1 MNGFF
6 NLYKPSGMTS
16 ALLVHLVKKKTGAK
30 CGHMGTLDPM
40 ASGVLP
46 VGIGKAN
53 RLFEYLLDKE
63 KEYAAEFTF
72 GAETDTL
79 DKTGAVTQTSEYL
92 PAREELEA
100 LLPRFV
106 GESGQVPPRYSA
118 KNVGGRRGYD
128 LARRGVEFTL
138 PPKKVTVTSYRLTG
152 QPGRGVFS
160 FLIRCKGGTYI
171 RSLARDLGRA
181 AGSFAY
187 MSALERTEA
196 GCFRREN
203 AVSVDEFMNLKDVF
217 SALTPADE
225 AVSFPQLRLSG
236 REAEKLLN
244 GVPLAASCGEGLYRA
259 YGDGFL
265 GIAEVRAGQMKLRT
279 YVRE

>member
-106 GESGQVPPRYSA
+106 GEIEQVPPRYSA

-160 FLIRCKGGTYI
+160 FLIRCKGVRISVPSPVTWGARRV
-171 RSLARDLGRA
+171 RSPICPRSNARKRGA
-181 AGSFAY
+181 SAGKT
-187 MSALERTEA
+187 R
-196 GCFRREN
+196 FRWTN
-203 AVSVDEFMNLKDVF
+203 S
-217 SALTPADE
+217 
-225 AVSFPQLRLSG
+225 
-236 REAEKLLN
+236 
-244 GVPLAASCGEGLYRA
+244 
-259 YGDGFL
+259 
-265 GIAEVRAGQMKLRT
+265 
-279 YVRE
+279 

>member
-106 GESGQVPPRYSA
+106 GEIEQVPPRYSA
-118 KNVGGRRGYD
+118 KTW
-128 LARRGVEFTL
+128 AAA
-138 PPKKVTVTSYRLTG
+138 
-152 QPGRGVFS
+152 
-160 FLIRCKGGTYI
+160 GGTTWRAGAWNSPCPRRRS
-171 RSLARDLGRA
+171 RSLPIG
-181 AGSFAY
+181 
-187 MSALERTEA
+187 
-196 GCFRREN
+196 
-203 AVSVDEFMNLKDVF
+203 
-217 SALTPADE
+217 
-225 AVSFPQLRLSG
+225 
-236 REAEKLLN
+236 
-244 GVPLAASCGEGLYRA
+244 
-259 YGDGFL
+259 
-265 GIAEVRAGQMKLRT
+265 
-279 YVRE
+279 

>member
-6 NLYKPSGMTS
+6 NLYKHSGMTS

-100 LLPRFV
+100 LCPAS
-106 GESGQVPPRYSA
+106 SGKSSRCRPA
-118 KNVGGRRGYD
+118 I
-128 LARRGVEFTL
+128 
-138 PPKKVTVTSYRLTG
+138 PPKTWAAA
-152 QPGRGVFS
+152 
-160 FLIRCKGGTYI
+160 GGTTWRAGAWNSPCPRRRS
-171 RSLARDLGRA
+171 RSLPIG
-181 AGSFAY
+181 
-187 MSALERTEA
+187 
-196 GCFRREN
+196 
-203 AVSVDEFMNLKDVF
+203 
-217 SALTPADE
+217 
-225 AVSFPQLRLSG
+225 
-236 REAEKLLN
+236 
-244 GVPLAASCGEGLYRA
+244 
-259 YGDGFL
+259 
-265 GIAEVRAGQMKLRT
+265 
-279 YVRE
+279 

>member
-106 GESGQVPPRYSA
+106 GEIEQVPPRYSA
-118 KNVGGRRGYD
+118 KNVGGRRPHELTMKIQDDGTIQYVGNRILD
-128 LARRGVEFTL
+128 NGIANIPRYQ
-138 PPKKVTVTSYRLTG
+138 YRLG
-152 QPGRGVFS
+152 
-160 FLIRCKGGTYI
+160 
-171 RSLARDLGRA
+171 
-181 AGSFAY
+181 
-187 MSALERTEA
+187 
-196 GCFRREN
+196 
-203 AVSVDEFMNLKDVF
+203 NL
-217 SALTPADE
+217 
-225 AVSFPQLRLSG
+225 Q
-236 REAEKLLN
+236 N
-244 GVPLAASCGEGLYRA
+244 
-259 YGDGFL
+259 
-265 GIAEVRAGQMKLRT
+265 
-279 YVRE
+279 

>member
-1 MNGFF
+1 
-6 NLYKPSGMTS
+6 
-16 ALLVHLVKKKTGAK
+16 
-30 CGHMGTLDPM
+30 MGTLDPM

-106 GESGQVPPRYSA
+106 GEIEQVPPRYSA

-138 PPKKVTVTSYRLTG
+138 PPKKVTVTSYR
-152 QPGRGVFS
+152 
-160 FLIRCKGGTYI
+160 
-171 RSLARDLGRA
+171 ADRA
-181 AGSFAY
+181 ARQGRFLLSHPMQGGYVYPFPRPRPGARGGFVRLY
-187 MSALERTEA
+187 GPRSNARKQGASAGKTR
-196 GCFRREN
+196 FRWTN
-203 AVSVDEFMNLKDVF
+203 S
-217 SALTPADE
+217 
-225 AVSFPQLRLSG
+225 
-236 REAEKLLN
+236 
-244 GVPLAASCGEGLYRA
+244 
-259 YGDGFL
+259 
-265 GIAEVRAGQMKLRT
+265 
-279 YVRE
+279 